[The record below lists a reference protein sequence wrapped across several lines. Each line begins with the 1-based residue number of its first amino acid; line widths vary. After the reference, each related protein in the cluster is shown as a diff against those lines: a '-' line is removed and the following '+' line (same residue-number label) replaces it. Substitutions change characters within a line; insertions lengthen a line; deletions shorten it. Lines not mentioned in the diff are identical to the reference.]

1 MNVSDT
7 ERTSKSD
14 SVVSSTATTRFS
26 GSRLILA
33 RAVWLALVVPSVGLF
48 VISLPV
54 YYAQLQ
60 RACVNPVTCNVAFS
74 LTAQG
79 LRALAALGFSASGYA
94 ALLTIFLTI
103 IVAIWSGVGFLIFW
117 RRSDEWFALLSA
129 FFLVMFN
136 ITYPGFATSVLAL
149 VYPALD
155 VPITF
160 LSVLG
165 LASLA
170 LFLVLFPNGRLVPR
184 WMGLFLLLA
193 IMGTVST
200 VFGPDSPFNSNNL
213 PWWLNGLVNVLV
225 FGAIIFSQVY
235 RYRRVSNR
243 VERQQTKWVV
253 LGIIVVLTGI
263 FVVLPIFTFFF
274 PVLNQPNTL
283 ASTIIGMAYPL
294 VLLSIPVTVGI
305 AILRSRLYDID
316 VLINRALVYGTLT
329 VLLALVYFGLVIGLE
344 SLVRLLT
351 GQVSQSPVIIVAST
365 LAIAALFRPLRRRLQ
380 AIIDR
385 RFYRRKYDA
394 AKIVEAFS
402 ATLRNEVDLSQ
413 LREHLLNVVEQAMQP
428 AHVSLWLRSPEQT
441 AKHQGVS
448 TSNPQEK

>member
-1 MNVSDT
+1 MNVSDMQ
-7 ERTSKSD
+7 RTSRSGAVR
-14 SVVSSTATTRFS
+14 SHTATTRLS
-26 GSRLILA
+26 GRRLIMA
-33 RAVWLALVVPSVGLF
+33 RAAWLVLVVPSLGLF
-48 VISLPV
+48 VASLPA
-54 YYAQLQ
+54 YYAQIQ
-60 RACVNPVTCNVAFS
+60 RACVDLVTCNLTGA
-74 LTAQG
+74 LTAKG
-79 LRALAALGFSASGYA
+79 LQELPALGLSVSGYA
-94 ALLTIFLTI
+94 ALLTIFFTL
-103 IVAIWSGVGFLIFW
+103 IVAIWSGIGFLIFW
-117 RRSDEWFALLSA
+117 RRSDEWFALLTA

-136 ITYPGFATSVLAL
+136 TTYPGFLISALAL
-149 VYPALD
+149 AYPALT

-160 LSVLG
+160 LSGLG
-165 LASLA
+165 LASIV

-184 WMGLFLLLA
+184 WMGLFLLLGMIGA
-193 IMGTVST
+193 VST
-200 VFGPDSPFNSNNL
+200 VLPPTSRFNSNNL
-213 PWWLNGLVNVLV
+213 PWWLGLVTPVV
-225 FGAIIFSQVY
+225 YVTIIFSQIY
-235 RYRRVSNR
+235 RYSRVSTR

-253 LGIIVVLTGI
+253 FGIIVVLTGI
-263 FVVLPIFTFFF
+263 FVILPMFTFIF
-274 PVLNQPNTL
+274 PTLNQPNIPSSVFLGLIT
-283 ASTIIGMAYPL
+283 YPL
-294 VLLSIPVTVGI
+294 VLLSLPITVGI